1 MTEGRG
7 EKKEEG
13 KEVNN
18 ILFFPVAHNT
28 FYVSVLKLVIFLI

>member
-13 KEVNN
+13 KELNN
-18 ILFFPVAHNT
+18 ILLPPVAHNT
-28 FYVSVLKLVIFLI
+28 LYVIVLKLVIF